1 MDKAPHQ
8 RSAIDVPTCKRY
20 HRPKDSEITGAAVQQ
35 DMEEA
40 IGWKVLWRLVLPCGL
55 FTLMGSIDRTNV
67 GFAALQMNADLG
79 LSATA
84 YGFGAGVLFIGY
96 VLAKYPSV
104 LLYEAIGFRRWL
116 AAITFAWGICACALS
131 LIQTQGQLYIL
142 RILIGFAEGGLSS
155 GLMLYLGHWAPERW
169 RATIL
174 ALPIMSINLAQVF
187 GAPVSGLLLDM
198 HNPLGIAN
206 WRFMFLIEA
215 IPALFL
221 AVFAWF
227 YYPDRPTDAHWLN
240 DAERRWLADNV
251 HAEVRKDLGA
261 AAGPGRWDAL
271 RSAAGWLCALIWFCI
286 LASNYGVMF
295 WLPTIV
301 KGMSGLTAT
310 ETGLIVALP
319 NAAAALGLLLNA
331 RHSDHTGER
340 FLHIAVPA
348 LIGGFGLLGAY
359 LLGPGLPGL
368 AMLVLGGACTGCTVA
383 AFWAIPTRI
392 LSPQALA
399 MGVVMINML
408 GSFAGAIVPPAMGA
422 LREATGSFLPPTLLI
437 TVIAC
442 ALALLCLITR
452 AQMHKAEHAG

>member
-1 MDKAPHQ
+1 MQGDLAE
-8 RSAIDVPTCKRY
+8 T
-20 HRPKDSEITGAAVQQ
+20 
-35 DMEEA
+35 
-40 IGWKVLWRLVLPCGL
+40 IGWKVLWRLVIPCGL

-67 GFAALQMNADLG
+67 GFAALAMNADLG
-79 LSATA
+79 LSPTA
-84 YGFGAGVLFIGY
+84 YGFGAGVLFVGY

-116 AAITFAWGICACALS
+116 AVITFAWGICACALA
-131 LIQTQGQLYIL
+131 LIHTQGQLYVL
-142 RILIGFAEGGLSS
+142 RVLIGFAEGGLSS

-198 HNPLGIAN
+198 HNPLGLAN
-206 WRFMFLIEA
+206 WRFMFLAEA
-215 IPALFL
+215 LPALFL
-221 AVFAWF
+221 AVFAWCYF
-227 YYPDRPTDAHWLN
+227 PDRPGDA
-240 DAERRWLADNV
+240 RWLTAEERQWLLDNV
-251 HAEVRKDLGA
+251 HAEVRKS
-261 AAGPGRWDAL
+261 AGSDRAGRWDAL
-271 RSAAGWLCALIWFCI
+271 NSTTGWLCALIWFCI

-310 ETGLIVALP
+310 QTGLIVALP

-331 RHSDHTGER
+331 RHSDRSGER

-348 LIGGFGLLGAY
+348 LVGGFGLLGAY
-359 LLGPGLPGL
+359 LLGPGLAGL
-368 AMLVLGGACTGCTVA
+368 AMLILGGACTGCTVA
-383 AFWAIPTRI
+383 AFWAIPTRM

-408 GSFAGAIVPPAMGA
+408 GSFAGAIIPPAMGA
-422 LREATGSFLPPTLLI
+422 LRQASGSFLPPTLLL
-437 TVIAC
+437 TGIAC
-442 ALALLCLITR
+442 LLALLCLVTR
-452 AQMHKAEHAG
+452 AQVRRGEAAA